1 MDPYIKVPESFL
13 YAAVLLLFATGSGRP
28 SSSSSRMTM
37 GEDHLST
44 KAQRTV
50 TRTRTVGT
58 CALTY
63 SQRWQLS
70 CSFTHQMWRVFALQ
84 QHWKTKTILT
94 EVNKARYWTSEDNS
108 YYDTVNPALLMM
120 KDYASNR
127 NLTDWLQLIPVPFT
141 RADWSV
147 FDWYELG
154 EELNETNQGGYFPSH
169 SSCPRY
175 TERSSLFHCF
185 NLYYRPPGV
194 NV

>member
-1 MDPYIKVPESFL
+1 MHQGAGEFPLRSRAPPLCHRQRSAFIIIIKDDDGRGSPEHKGSADCDTDEDGWNVCAHVFTTL
-13 YAAVLLLFATGSGRP
+13 TAVLFL
-28 SSSSSRMTM
+28 
-37 GEDHLST
+37 H
-44 KAQRTV
+44 
-50 TRTRTVGT
+50 
-58 CALTY
+58 
-63 SQRWQLS
+63 
-70 CSFTHQMWRVFALQ
+70 THQMWRVFALQ